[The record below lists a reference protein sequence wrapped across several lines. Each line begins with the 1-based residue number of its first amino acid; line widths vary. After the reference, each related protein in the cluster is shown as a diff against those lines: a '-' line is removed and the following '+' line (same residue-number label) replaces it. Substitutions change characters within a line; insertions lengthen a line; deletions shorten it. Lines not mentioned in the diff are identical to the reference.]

1 MSELEKNYGEMEI
14 VYILKNLVLD
24 FNNPDKS
31 GTGYV
36 EFYVEPLGEPS
47 ILVEYPPSDYVLML
61 DGDENF
67 MNDSQDG
74 STMWKI
80 WKGPSNKNTA
90 SLIIKKDGSAPPTL
104 RIRTDSDLQYDHFV
118 DEHLC
123 DFILY
128 REPKPTKVDKRAYA
142 IHDFVETDDEKLD
155 VQIIIDA
162 TMDGAN
168 VFDESQTTVNV
179 YVDDLLFKS
188 YKLTGGE

>member
-1 MSELEKNYGEMEI
+1 MSEKNYQEMEI
-14 VYILKNLVLD
+14 VYILKDLVLD

-31 GTGYV
+31 GNGYV
-36 EFYVEPLGEPS
+36 EFYVNPLQEPS
-47 ILVEYPPSDYVLML
+47 FITEYPAGDYVLLL
-61 DGDENF
+61 DGDENY

-80 WKGPSNKNTA
+80 WMGPSNKNLA

-104 RIRTDSDLQYDHFV
+104 RIRTDGGVQYDSFV

-128 REPKPTKVDKRAYA
+128 REPTPTKEDKRAYA

-155 VQIIIDA
+155 IQIIIDA

-168 VFDESQTTVNV
+168 VFDESKTTINV
-179 YVDDLLFKS
+179 YVDDALFKS